1 MTKGDRV
8 GSDGRFRYGNSMGQ
22 GECPL
27 CLEKEGPFPLV
38 NSLRPLLFGHIYNG
52 TDNEI

>member
-8 GSDGRFRYGNSMGQ
+8 GSDGRFRYGNSMDQ

-27 CLEKEGPFPLV
+27 CLVKGHFPLSADSGLSFLGIQW
-38 NSLRPLLFGHIYNG
+38 NSSICIPV
-52 TDNEI
+52 